1 MPVENVY
8 QNISNILQRI
18 ESIKRRFGV
27 LPPQGQVL
35 SGQGAAEQNVQA
47 QGAAEPAESEP
58 VYSKQEASSL
68 PDSQQVSSDKT
79 SFGETL
85 ERKIVEMDGQKP
97 AGIRVEKTSAKT
109 ADSSADVPGVDI
121 YGNIIKTASD
131 RFGIP
136 ESLIQAVIKQESG
149 FNNSAVSSKGAMGLM
164 QLMPETANSLGVE
177 NPFNPEENIL
187 GGTRYL
193 VDLLNQYNGNLN
205 LALAAYNAGPN
216 RVENKIPGISET
228 KDFIDSVL
236 RHYQRYQKFTKEEL

>member
-35 SGQGAAEQNVQA
+35 SGQGTVEQNVQA
-47 QGAAEPAESEP
+47 QGTTEPEQ
-58 VYSKQEASSL
+58 VYEKQKASASSDL
-68 PDSQQVSSDKT
+68 QQVSSDKT

-97 AGIRVEKTSAKT
+97 AGIRAEKTSAQT
-109 ADSSADVPGVDI
+109 VDSSASAPGVDI

-236 RHYQRYQKFTKEEL
+236 RHYQRYQKFNKEEL